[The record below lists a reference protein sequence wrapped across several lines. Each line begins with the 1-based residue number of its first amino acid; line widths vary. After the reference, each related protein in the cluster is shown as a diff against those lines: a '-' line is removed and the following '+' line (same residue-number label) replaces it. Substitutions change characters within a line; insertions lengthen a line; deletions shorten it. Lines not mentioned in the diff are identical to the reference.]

1 MLLNAVV
8 KKVLLIDFDDYDE
21 DQEDRGPP
29 SSVGEQAGKLE
40 VMTDVAVSDSNSDD
54 TARIVQQSA
63 RTVAKADWRRLAV
76 VIDRFFFI
84 VFAVVMILTCL
95 SFIGYL

>member
-1 MLLNAVV
+1 MSTQVLLNAVV
-8 KKVLLIDFDDYDE
+8 RRVLLIDFDDYDE
-21 DQEDRGPP
+21 DLGR
-29 SSVGEQAGKLE
+29 SSTLE

-54 TARIVQQSA
+54 TARIIQQSA